1 MGDRYHRHIALTCR
15 DGHSLF
21 FYFRANFQS
30 FFSVRQEAFLRVFFY
45 VIFLPLC
52 SLFIRSVIR
61 YTVLGEDIIVKPLF
75 FSPRHSDYQHFCS
88 LLRRTYTLWSAWFPR
103 YSNSTKI
110 GIFLLQLFLANNCFL
125 IPKCMWEG
133 IVYPNCRNRSKRWDR
148 GRGYYLVL
156 MILNYVQYEANTRL
170 LKASRLAQSCCI
182 EQACR
187 SYIFKW

>member
-1 MGDRYHRHIALTCR
+1 MRGEGGTCLAQLAESTLENNGWQISQAHRPHMQRWTFFI
-15 DGHSLF
+15 

-88 LLRRTYTLWSAWFPR
+88 LLRRTYTLWSAWFLR

-133 IVYPNCRNRSKRWDR
+133 IVYLSCRNRSKRWD
-148 GRGYYLVL
+148 GGGD
-156 MILNYVQYEANTRL
+156 I
-170 LKASRLAQSCCI
+170 I
-182 EQACR
+182 
-187 SYIFKW
+187 